1 MQSQKISPVLMFV
14 FVLIFVLSACS
25 TSAPGPASTSTPHLT
40 STSTP
45 VPTVTPRPSF
55 TPGPT
60 TTPRPTRT
68 PNLAA
73 TERMD
78 DLNAEAKSYFDL
90 GYPSS
95 ADGEFKVYDDFT
107 EDWAKIDYYQ
117 WWNLDKKASN
127 FYMSAHFN
135 WSTAL
140 QNSNESGCGFVFSI
154 QENNDHYAV
163 FLDRTNIVFLMSDKS
178 LGYSRDVG
186 KTRGTGRVKFDNPA
200 EADFVL
206 IVKDAYAY
214 VLVNGEV
221 VGEYTLSQS
230 RSLDGRL
237 ALSVLSGT
245 NKDYG
250 TRCEMTNL
258 HLWVPNQ

>member
-1 MQSQKISPVLMFV
+1 MKHNNTGPMFSVLLIFA
-14 FVLIFVLSACS
+14 FVLPACNIAAAEP
-25 TSAPGPASTSTPHLT
+25 TFTSTPKAT
-40 STSTP
+40 ATITPTPTSTP
-45 VPTVTPRPSF
+45 KPSV
-55 TPGPT
+55 
-60 TTPRPTRT
+60 TPRPTRT
-68 PNLAA
+68 PNLGA
-73 TERMD
+73 TQRVE

-90 GYPSS
+90 GYLST
-95 ADGEFKVYDDFT
+95 ADGKFTEFDDFT

-117 WWNLDKKASN
+117 WWNLNKKASN

-135 WSTAL
+135 WFTAL

-200 EADFVL
+200 EADFAL

-221 VGEYTLSQS
+221 VSEYTLAQS
-230 RSLDGRL
+230 RTMYGRL

-250 TRCEMTNL
+250 TRCEMTNI
-258 HLWVPNQ
+258 HVWIPNQ